1 MRILFF
7 GDIVGKVGREAV
19 KASLPSLV
27 RSKDIDFV
35 IANGENA
42 SHGKGLNES
51 HYHEIIS
58 SGVDCITLGNHWHA
72 KEQIDDYIDDADD
85 LIRPLNLINY
95 KHGVGSASYDVDG
108 VEIRVTNVLGQ
119 AFLTETVSS
128 PVEAMEQLLKASD
141 PCIHIVDFHAES
153 TSEKEIFAYV
163 LAGRVSAV
171 VGTHTHV
178 QTNDAKILDGG
189 TAYISDIGMCGAS
202 DGVIGFEKNSVIN
215 KIVYG
220 QKGVFEINDNARPMV
235 NAVIIEVDDTTYKA
249 ISIETINLLEPTK

>member
-1 MRILFF
+1 
-7 GDIVGKVGREAV
+7 
-19 KASLPSLV
+19 
-27 RSKDIDFV
+27 
-35 IANGENA
+35 
-42 SHGKGLNES
+42 
-51 HYHEIIS
+51 
-58 SGVDCITLGNHWHA
+58 
-72 KEQIDDYIDDADD
+72 
-85 LIRPLNLINY
+85 
-95 KHGVGSASYDVDG
+95 
-108 VEIRVTNVLGQ
+108 
-119 AFLTETVSS
+119 LTETVSS
-128 PVEAMEQLLKASD
+128 PVEAMEQLLKTSD

-220 QKGVFEINDNARPMV
+220 QKGIFEINDNARPMV

-249 ISIETINLLEPTK
+249 ISIETVNLLEPTK